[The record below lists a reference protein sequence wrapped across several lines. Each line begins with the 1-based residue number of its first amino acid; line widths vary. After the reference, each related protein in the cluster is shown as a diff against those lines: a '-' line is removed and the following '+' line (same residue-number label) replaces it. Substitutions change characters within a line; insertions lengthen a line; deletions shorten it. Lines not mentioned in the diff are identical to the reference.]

1 MIQLKDNTPEDIKSL
16 STEEQELMTTLSG
29 RSLNTLIEE
38 ENILTFPNSF
48 QAGDGDQYV
57 LTMSRNQ
64 DKSWNIQTY
73 NLIGYLGK
81 GNAEIKIDSRFD
93 VDGHYNFLHY
103 LLLKTQNINLFRL
116 NVKSNREDS
125 MFDLLKF
132 LFPKYLNEALS
143 SGLLKMYDSFAY
155 NDCKLKGHIDVNRHI
170 KNNLPFM
177 GHIAYNLREHTC
189 DNHIIHLICYCID
202 YLQKDE
208 IGRLLITKDELTKRN
223 VKLVQDLGKS
233 YRKSTLNQVINKNL
247 KTPIHPLYVKY
258 RPLQKLCL
266 ALLHHRH
273 ISYNGEAEKVHGV
286 LFDAAWLWEEYVG
299 LVIKDSFKHI
309 VRGKGYMLFS
319 HGTEKFQKI
328 IPDFL
333 SIHEKNKVV
342 ADAKYIPLDETNHL
356 PADRASAI
364 YYKTIMYMYR
374 FQANKGLLLYPR
386 LKTDTACSQVYS
398 IIETSGSIVKI
409 AMNISSKEDFWEFA
423 KEMEQNEKEFFL
435 AVKENFI

>member
-1 MIQLKDNTPEDIKSL
+1 MILLKDNTPEIIKDMSA
-16 STEEQELMTTLSG
+16 EEQELMTTLSG

-38 ENILTFPNSF
+38 NEILTFPNSF

-57 LTMSRNQ
+57 LTTSRNQ
-64 DKSWNIQTY
+64 DTSWQTQTY
-73 NLIGYLGK
+73 NLVGFIGK
-81 GNAEIKIDSRFD
+81 GDAEIRINTRFD

-103 LLLKTQNINLFRL
+103 LLLKTQNINLFRY
-116 NVKSNREDS
+116 NVKSNRDDS

-132 LFPKYLNEALS
+132 IFPKYLKEALS
-143 SGLLKMYDSFAY
+143 SGLLKMYDSFDY

-170 KNNLPFM
+170 KLNQPFM
-177 GHIAYNLREHTC
+177 GHIAYHLREHTC

-208 IGRLLITKDELTKRN
+208 IGRLLLKKDELTKRN

-233 YRKSTLNQVINKNL
+233 YRKYSLNQTINRNL

-266 ALLHHRH
+266 ALLRHRH
-273 ISYNGEAEKVHGV
+273 ISYNGKADKVHGV

-299 LVIKDSFKHI
+299 LEEIKH
-309 VRGKGYMLFS
+309 
-319 HGTEKFQKI
+319 
-328 IPDFL
+328 L
-333 SIHEKNKVV
+333 S
-342 ADAKYIPLDETNHL
+342 
-356 PADRASAI
+356 ADRASAI

-386 LKTDTACSQVYS
+386 LGGDAMKEYK
-398 IIETSGSIVKI
+398 IIGTNGSVVKI
-409 AMNISSKEDFWEFA
+409 PMKVSGKEAFPDFA
-423 KEMEQNEKEFFL
+423 SEMKLNEKEFYRKAEGMF
-435 AVKENFI
+435 